1 MIELIVIDNPFTM
14 TRAEHKK
21 LYRPVLIELSGP
33 GLGRLRYL

>member
-21 LYRPVLIELSGP
+21 NYTGQSLSS
-33 GLGRLRYL
+33 YLDLDWGV